1 MTRRS
6 PEEIEDT
13 EHDAALAL
21 LLSPAAD
28 RFARALDMHEWMIVS
43 QSEYPARTM
52 VHRRA
57 RAMACGGLRPLC
69 A

>member
-1 MTRRS
+1 MTRRRS

-28 RFARALDMHEWMIVS
+28 RFARALDMHAWMIVS
-43 QSEYPARTM
+43 QPEYDDAPSP
-52 VHRRA
+52 HD
-57 RAMACGGLRPLC
+57 GS
-69 A
+69 